1 MKEFRD
7 IELKWQ
13 KKWEKDRVFAVEENR
28 KKEKCYIVEFF
39 PYPSS
44 YGLHMGHVINYSIGD
59 VFARYKRLKG
69 FSVLYPMGYDAFGL
83 PAENAAIKEGVH
95 PKKYTEKSIQNF
107 LYQQKR
113 LGLSYDWNR
122 LIKTCDVEYYK
133 WNQWLFLKF
142 FEKGMAYRTKAPVNW
157 CDSCGTVLANEQVE
171 DGECW
176 RCHSKVEIKQLEQW
190 FLRIT
195 KYADELLSDLK
206 KLNGWPHRIKL
217 MQENWIGRSQG
228 TEIDFKLKGSNEKL
242 KVFTTRPDT
251 LWGVT
256 FMVLAP
262 ENPQVMELV
271 KRTAYEKKARDFI
284 DKVVLEEKFERTAED
299 KEKEG
304 LFIGKYAINPVNGN
318 DVPIYIANFVLLEY
332 GTGAVM
338 AVPAHDQRDF
348 EFAKKYKLPIKIVI
362 KPENHDLDP
371 EKMMRA
377 YIEPGIIVNSD
388 KKFNGKKN
396 FEAAA
401 EIAKYLEEKKI
412 GRKTV
417 QYKLRDWLISRQRYW
432 GTPIPII
439 YCEKCGAIPAE
450 IPVLLPE
457 DGKFTG
463 KGNPLA
469 RHEKFV
475 NVRCSK
481 CDGKARR
488 ETDTMD
494 SFFDSS
500 WYFLRYCDNEN
511 DKKIFDSKKVN
522 YWVPL
527 DYYIG
532 GAEHAVMHL
541 LYCRFFTKALRDLGL
556 LKIDEPVINLFNQGM
571 INKGGEK
578 MSKSRGNIV
587 DPMSIID
594 NYGADILRT
603 YLLFLSTPDKDKE
616 WNDEAIDGVHRFLRK
631 VYSFKDRVKVKSN
644 IKDKLL
650 ESKLNRT
657 IKDVTSDIEEFKFNL
672 AISRL
677 MQLTNFIYNNKENI
691 SLKVFETSFGKIL
704 IMLSCFAPHLAE
716 ELWKGEGYVCLA
728 GWPDVDENKIDESLE
743 EEEEQTEKI
752 IEDINHVVKLVK
764 KDVKKCFVYT
774 LPKEEKIYRD
784 NIETISM
791 KTNLEIKIFSMSD
804 KNKYDPEKKA
814 AKAKAGKPAIY
825 LE

>member
-13 KKWEKDRVFAVEENR
+13 KKWEKDKVFEAEENR

-44 YGLHMGHVINYSIGD
+44 YGLHMGHAINYSIGD

-95 PKKYTEKSIQNF
+95 PRKYTEKSIQNF

-122 LIKTCDVEYYK
+122 LIKTCDVKYYK

-142 FEKGMAYRTKAPVNW
+142 FEKGLAYRTKAPANW

-176 RCHSKVEIKQLEQW
+176 RCRSKVEIKQLEQW

-206 KLNGWPHRIKL
+206 KLDGWPHRIKL

-262 ENPQVMELV
+262 ENPLVTELV
-271 KRTAYEKKARDFI
+271 KGTMYEKKTKDFI

-304 LFIGKYAINPVNGN
+304 LFIGKYAINPVNRD

-371 EKMMRA
+371 EKMMKA

-396 FEAAA
+396 LEAST
-401 EIAKYLEEKKI
+401 EISKYLEEKKL
-412 GRKTV
+412 GRKMV

-439 YCEKCGAIPAE
+439 YCEKCGAVPAE

-457 DGKFTG
+457 DVKFSG

-469 RHEKFV
+469 RNEKFV
-475 NVRCSK
+475 NARCSK
-481 CDGKARR
+481 CSGKARR

-494 SFFDSS
+494 SFIDSS
-500 WYFLRYCDNEN
+500 WYFLRYCDNKN
-511 DKKIFDSKKVN
+511 DKKIFDSKKVD

-587 DPMSIID
+587 DPMSIVD
-594 NYGADILRT
+594 NYGADTLRT
-603 YLLFLSTPDKDKE
+603 YLLFLSAPDKDKE
-616 WNDEAIDGVHRFLRK
+616 WDDEAIDGVYRFLRK
-631 VYSFKDRVKVKSN
+631 IYSFKERVKVKSS

-657 IKDVTSDIEEFKFNL
+657 IKEVALDIEEFKFNL

-677 MQLTNFIYNNKENI
+677 MQLTNFIYNNKENV

-728 GWPDVDENKIDESLE
+728 EWPDVDESKIDESLE
-743 EEEEQTEKI
+743 KEEEQTEKI
-752 IEDINHVVKLVK
+752 IEDINHVVKLIK

-774 LPKEEKIYRD
+774 LPKEEKIYKD

-791 KTNLEIKIFSMSD
+791 KTNLEIKIFSVND